1 MVNLIVSENYTLF
14 NTFYEGRSILYSN
27 YVKLRDSKG
36 LTDYQV
42 AKLAGIE
49 RSTLYEWGRGTYTP
63 KLDKMSKIAKA
74 LDVTLIDLI
83 GETT

>member
-1 MVNLIVSENYTLF
+1 M
-14 NTFYEGRSILYSN
+14 YSN